1 MRKLNVGNELSC
13 DGLFHLLITVSLHS
27 KGCMGRRAYDTK
39 QQNLFHV
46 PLIFT
51 KPLSRVSGVTLYDH
65 FSNVLC
71 LRVSYVTY
79 KGVLK
84 RHIIDNNTANLLW
97 TSWVDMPWHWS
108 HHYLCCIEEVSS
120 YSYDQCK
127 WFDVRLLHLQCI
139 NNGNECDALNGW
151 TCSLGFGE
159 DCWHPGTVQGYQ
171 YLSQDSGYGRIQWWW
186 LALGCV
192 WLCCSSHVSKHYCYV
207 IVIIIRNII
216 FIIIILHG
224 YLALN
229 HWTVCWKLVLHWARY
244 VCICCTALTLVAEIT
259 IINCMPSLR

>member
-27 KGCMGRRAYDTK
+27 KGCMGRRAYDTR

-84 RHIIDNNTANLLW
+84 RHIIDNNTVNLLW
-97 TSWVDMPWHWS
+97 TLWVDMPWHWS
-108 HHYLCCIEEVSS
+108 HNYLCCIEEVSS

-139 NNGNECDALNGW
+139 NNGNECDALNRW

-171 YLSQDSGYGRIQWWW
+171 YLSQDTGYGRIQWWVAGPGVGVTKAPFVNFSVSQILD
-186 LALGCV
+186 LAKVPVRLFA
-192 WLCCSSHVSKHYCYV
+192 SHSYLTGVTAAELRRHLS
-207 IVIIIRNII
+207 NMNMI
-216 FIIIILHG
+216 FNG
-224 YLALN
+224 
-229 HWTVCWKLVLHWARY
+229 
-244 VCICCTALTLVAEIT
+244 
-259 IINCMPSLR
+259 